1 MTRSFLAF
9 VTTAVFLMVSG
20 CGGVAF
26 DPPPRPAVV
35 SHMDVAK
42 KQAQIDSVKSTLK
55 VFRASAQDLRS
66 REKPRE
72 LAQLTDQADRYIE
85 LQVQPIV
92 EDFEAENNLKTRLEI
107 AKLQL
112 LCGLVYLELDNA
124 EGNIYKLL
132 RDMERRYGDQPNVLN
147 AAIDRNDVG
156 FGTIGDG
163 MRRLEEWRLR

>member
-20 CGGVAF
+20 CGGAAF

-55 VFRASAQDLRS
+55 IFRASAQDLRS
-66 REKPRE
+66 RAKPEE
-72 LAQLTDQADRYIE
+72 LEQLTDQVDRYIK

-92 EDFEAENNLKTRLEI
+92 EDFEVEKNLKTRLEI

-124 EGNIYKLL
+124 EENIYKLL

-163 MRRLEEWRLR
+163 MRTLEEWRFR